1 MSDWRGSSEGLS
13 QHRTSLYSAPLGY
26 KKINPSVSGI
36 QEEVLVRFLDSNLK
50 NFTLLKFN
58 KDLVTAIVFF
68 MQSLPWVTGKL
79 MLVRGIFLG
88 KEDR

>member
-13 QHRTSLYSAPLGY
+13 QHRTSLYSAPY

-58 KDLVTAIVFF
+58 KDLVTAIVFLT
-68 MQSLPWVTGKL
+68 QSLPWVTGKL
-79 MLVRGIFLG
+79 MLVRGILLG

>member
-13 QHRTSLYSAPLGY
+13 QHRTSLNSAPY

-79 MLVRGIFLG
+79 MLVLGILLG

>member
-13 QHRTSLYSAPLGY
+13 QHRTSLYSAPY

-36 QEEVLVRFLDSNLK
+36 QEEVLVRFLDSNLN
-50 NFTLLKFN
+50 NFTLFKFN

-68 MQSLPWVTGKL
+68 VQSLPWVTGKL
-79 MLVRGIFLG
+79 MLVRGILLG

>member
-1 MSDWRGSSEGLS
+1 M
-13 QHRTSLYSAPLGY
+13 
-26 KKINPSVSGI
+26 
-36 QEEVLVRFLDSNLK
+36 RFLDSNLK

-68 MQSLPWVTGKL
+68 VQSLPWVTGKL
-79 MLVRGIFLG
+79 MLVRGILLG

>member
-13 QHRTSLYSAPLGY
+13 QHRTSLYSAPY

-79 MLVRGIFLG
+79 MLVRGILLG

>member
-1 MSDWRGSSEGLS
+1 MSDWRGSREGLS
-13 QHRTSLYSAPLGY
+13 QHRTSLYSAPY

-58 KDLVTAIVFF
+58 KDLVTAIVFLT
-68 MQSLPWVTGKL
+68 QSLPWVTGKL
-79 MLVRGIFLG
+79 MLVRGILLG